1 MYVCTY
7 VRSSAQAR
15 TSRRSLRRR
24 RRLDMYARARRQY
37 RLGAYRTCETQFI
50 AFESITQDVSQ
61 LPRPLFDSG
70 RNVTRVCVHMH
81 ACVRGVPRVCVCMHA
96 CVDWYGLEMVRRRP
110 ARGKICACAF
120 LVKKMFEASRSAVFL
135 EGEKSVVF
143 SLEQGVAQGCSFS
156 LSI

>member
-1 MYVCTY
+1 MWRVIAERISARQYKSGSILGIYVRMYVCTY
-7 VRSSAQAR
+7 VLSSAQVR

-37 RLGAYRTCETQFI
+37 RLGAYRKLGSCETQFI
-50 AFESITQDVSQ
+50 AFKPITQDVSQ

-96 CVDWYGLEMVRRRP
+96 CVDWYGLEMVGTYVRTYVDVDHGRREAKY
-110 ARGKICACAF
+110 ARAH
-120 LVKKMFEASRSAVFL
+120 S
-135 EGEKSVVF
+135 
-143 SLEQGVAQGCSFS
+143 
-156 LSI
+156 